1 MALRPLHQFHE
12 LEGIYTSDTLDL
24 DPDIP
29 LYHDIGQK
37 ILENQSVA
45 ERYDYNCT
53 LSDTMPAFWLLKDQ
67 LKLVVLGD
75 SRGEKGVLAKL
86 FFGQENHTTPM
97 AYNLSVSGAPLELQ
111 ETVVNKYLL
120 KLPKLEWVV
129 YQVSPRVVIY
139 IMRIPRIR
147 GF

>member
-1 MALRPLHQFHE
+1 MLALRPLRQFHE
-12 LEGIYTSDTLDL
+12 LDGIYTSDTLDL
-24 DPDIP
+24 DLDIR

-53 LSDTMPAFWLLKDQ
+53 LSDIMPAFWLLKDQ

-75 SRGEKGVLAKL
+75 SRGEKGVLARL

-97 AYNLSVSGAPLELQ
+97 A
-111 ETVVNKYLL
+111 
-120 KLPKLEWVV
+120 
-129 YQVSPRVVIY
+129 
-139 IMRIPRIR
+139 
-147 GF
+147 